1 MKNGSCH
8 LLAADLR
15 PYPLGVLSTGS
26 MRRILIL
33 GGTAWLGREIAQSA
47 LDAGAEV
54 VCLARGASGAVP
66 DGARLV
72 RADRTQAGAYDA
84 LDGEWDDVVELS
96 YDLPLVESALGALAG
111 RARHWTFVST
121 VSVYATNDAP
131 GADESA
137 DVVEPVDLS
146 DYGQAKVAAERLTA
160 EHLGDRLLVA
170 RPGLIV
176 GPGDPSDRF
185 GYWPARLSRGGQV
198 LAPRAEGRFVQVI
211 DVGDLAA
218 WIVRAGQDGV
228 TGTVNAV
235 GDVHTFADFVSHARA
250 VTGFDGDIVEADD
263 AWLLDHDVRYWA
275 GPRSLPLWIPVEDSG
290 FAQRSNHACRASGG
304 EIRPL
309 GDTMSRT
316 LADELRRGTGRERRS
331 GLTPADE
338 ATLVARWTEETT
350 SESSV

>member
-1 MKNGSCH
+1 
-8 LLAADLR
+8 
-15 PYPLGVLSTGS
+15 
-26 MRRILIL
+26 MRRILVL

-54 VCLARGASGAVP
+54 VCLARGTSGAVP

-72 RADRTQAGAYDA
+72 RADRTRPGAYDA

-96 YDLPLVESALGALAG
+96 YDLPLVESALDALAG

-121 VSVYATNDAP
+121 VSVYAKNDEP

-137 DVVEPVDLS
+137 AVVEPADLS
-146 DYGQAKVAAERLTA
+146 DYGQAKVAAERGTA
-160 EHLGDRLLVA
+160 DRVGDRLLVA

-198 LAPRAEGRFVQVI
+198 LAPRAEGRFVQVV

-218 WIVRAGQDGV
+218 WVVRAGQDGV

-235 GDVHTFADFVSHARA
+235 GDVHTFAELLSHARA
-250 VTGFDGDIVEADD
+250 VTGFDGDVVEADD
-263 AWLLDHDVRYWA
+263 SWLLDHDVRYWA
-275 GPRSLPLWIPVEDSG
+275 GSRSLPLWIPVEDSG
-290 FAQRSNHACRASGG
+290 FAQRSNHAFRASGG
-304 EIRPL
+304 TVRPL
-309 GDTMSRT
+309 ADTIRRV
-316 LADELRRGTGRERRS
+316 LDDEVRLGVDRERRS
-331 GLTPADE
+331 GLAARDE
-338 ATLVARWTEETT
+338 AGLLATLVVPRTT
-350 SESSV
+350 